1 MTDPDRGVARQAIL
15 ADFRR
20 KRLPEMSDRGQEF
33 ERYNR
38 YQPVYGRILLLSGK
52 SDKTVLSKRDRS
64 ILSELQRDGR
74 QTMQQ
79 LAEKV
84 GMSSSACWR
93 RVRSLEE
100 EGVIERYAVQ
110 VNARKAGFGLSSM
123 TLVSLARHE
132 QKNVDNFVR
141 EVMRHPEVLECF
153 ATSGEADFHL
163 RVVVEDM
170 DAYNRFLDDFIFR
183 LPGVSQVRSN
193 IVLKEIKADTAL
205 PFRDL

>member
-1 MTDPDRGVARQAIL
+1 MLDKNDRA
-15 ADFRR
+15 
-20 KRLPEMSDRGQEF
+20 
-33 ERYNR
+33 
-38 YQPVYGRILLLSGK
+38 LL
-52 SDKTVLSKRDRS
+52 R
-64 ILSELQRDGR
+64 ELQLDSR

-79 LAEKV
+79 LAAKV

-93 RVRSLEE
+93 RIKTLEE
-100 EGVIERYAVQ
+100 SGVIERYAVT
-110 VNARKAGFGLSSM
+110 VNPRNAGFSLSSM

-132 QKNVDNFVR
+132 ESHVENFVK

-170 DAYNRFLDDFIFR
+170 DAYNKFLDDFIFR

-193 IVLKEIKADTAL
+193 IVLKEIKVDTAL
-205 PFRDL
+205 PFKT

>member
-1 MTDPDRGVARQAIL
+1 MLDR
-15 ADFRR
+15 
-20 KRLPEMSDRGQEF
+20 KDRA
-33 ERYNR
+33 
-38 YQPVYGRILLLSGK
+38 LLK
-52 SDKTVLSKRDRS
+52 A
-64 ILSELQRDGR
+64 LQQDSR

-79 LAEKV
+79 LAARV

-93 RVRSLEE
+93 RIRSLEE
-100 EGVIERYAVQ
+100 SGVIERYAVL
-110 VNARKAGFGLSSM
+110 VSPEKAGFSLSSM

-132 QKNVDNFVR
+132 EKNVENFVQ

-170 DAYNRFLDDFIFR
+170 EAYNKFLDDFIFR

-193 IVLKEIKADTAL
+193 IVLKQIKSDPAL
-205 PFRDL
+205 PFRD

>member
-1 MTDPDRGVARQAIL
+1 MLGAKDRSLLRELQKDSRLTMQEL
-15 ADFRR
+15 ADR
-20 KRLPEMSDRGQEF
+20 
-33 ERYNR
+33 
-38 YQPVYGRILLLSGK
+38 
-52 SDKTVLSKRDRS
+52 
-64 ILSELQRDGR
+64 
-74 QTMQQ
+74 
-79 LAEKV
+79 V

-93 RVRSLEE
+93 RVRNLEE
-100 EGVIERYAVQ
+100 SGVIDRYAAL
-110 VNARKAGFGLSSM
+110 VNPRKAGFSLSSM

-132 QKNVDNFVR
+132 EKNVEKFVQ

-170 DAYNRFLDDFIFR
+170 DAYNAFLDDFIFR

-205 PFRDL
+205 PFKR